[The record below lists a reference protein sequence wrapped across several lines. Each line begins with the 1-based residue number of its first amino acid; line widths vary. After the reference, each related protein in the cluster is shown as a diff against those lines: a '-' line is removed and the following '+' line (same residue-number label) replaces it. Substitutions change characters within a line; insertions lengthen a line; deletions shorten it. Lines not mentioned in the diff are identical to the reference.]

1 MIATEMKAEDT
12 LGTDDFRTL
21 RAGYVAQL
29 KKHEEI
35 CAALRDLLGLDAP
48 AAEPAKR
55 KPGRPRGSKSK
66 ATEVTA

>member
-1 MIATEMKAEDT
+1 MTAEDT
-12 LGTDDFRTL
+12 LGAESFRAMRTEYL
-21 RAGYVAQL
+21 AQL

-66 ATEVTA
+66 PAVEVTA